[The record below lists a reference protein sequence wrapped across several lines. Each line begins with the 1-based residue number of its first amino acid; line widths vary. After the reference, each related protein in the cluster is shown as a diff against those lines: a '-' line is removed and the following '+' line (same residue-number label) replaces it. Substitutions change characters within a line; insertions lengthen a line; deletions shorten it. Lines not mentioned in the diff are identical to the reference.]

1 MAVAHGNDFL
11 VQACLY
17 FAAAVAAVMISHR
30 LRLGSVA
37 GYLLA
42 GIAIGPWGFGLVQ
55 TVDHIGAE
63 AGRARVAQA
72 SKDAACARRTTET
85 FAEHDVEVVAKLY
98 EVHRN
103 RPDKHVTVSNELRDQ
118 LARTLS
124 EDQRRMAV
132 AKPQQS

>member
-1 MAVAHGNDFL
+1 MAHGNDFL

-17 FAAAVAAVMISHR
+17 FPAAVAAVMISHR
-30 LRLGSVA
+30 LRLEALPGAPHHRA
-37 GYLLA
+37 GA
-42 GIAIGPWGFGLVQ
+42 RHASHVRAARP
-55 TVDHIGAE
+55 
-63 AGRARVAQA
+63 GRA
-72 SKDAACARRTTET
+72 DTET
-85 FAEHDVEVVAKLY
+85 FDVEVVAKLY

>member
-1 MAVAHGNDFL
+1 M
-11 VQACLY
+11 
-17 FAAAVAAVMISHR
+17 
-30 LRLGSVA
+30 
-37 GYLLA
+37 
-42 GIAIGPWGFGLVQ
+42 
-55 TVDHIGAE
+55 
-63 AGRARVAQA
+63 AQA

-103 RPDKHVTVSNELRDQ
+103 HPDKHVTVSNELRDQ

>member
-1 MAVAHGNDFL
+1 M
-11 VQACLY
+11 
-17 FAAAVAAVMISHR
+17 
-30 LRLGSVA
+30 
-37 GYLLA
+37 
-42 GIAIGPWGFGLVQ
+42 
-55 TVDHIGAE
+55 
-63 AGRARVAQA
+63 
-72 SKDAACARRTTET
+72 
-85 FAEHDVEVVAKLY
+85 EVVAKLY

>member
-1 MAVAHGNDFL
+1 M
-11 VQACLY
+11 
-17 FAAAVAAVMISHR
+17 
-30 LRLGSVA
+30 
-37 GYLLA
+37 
-42 GIAIGPWGFGLVQ
+42 
-55 TVDHIGAE
+55 
-63 AGRARVAQA
+63 AQA

-103 RPDKHVTVSNELRDQ
+103 RPDKHVTVSKELRDQ

>member
-1 MAVAHGNDFL
+1 VAVAHGNDFL

-30 LRLGSVA
+30 LRL
-37 GYLLA
+37 A
-42 GIAIGPWGFGLVQ
+42 GIAIGPWGFGLVP
-55 TVDHIGAE
+55 DA
-63 AGRARVAQA
+63 RAR
-72 SKDAACARRTTET
+72 DMRHM
-85 FAEHDVEVVAKLY
+85 FALFVAKLY

-103 RPDKHVTVSNELRDQ
+103 RTDKHVTVSNELRDQ